1 MTTILL
7 ARDKEKQL
15 YPEGFAGNHRIHLG
29 DGAVYPAIYF
39 AGLVLTGLVLTG
51 SALTGS
57 FLPLTSAIIARTI

>member
-7 ARDKEKQL
+7 ARDKGKQL
-15 YPEGFAGNHRIHLG
+15 YHFGFVGFSGNHRICLY
-29 DGAVYPAIYF
+29 DEAVYPAIYF
-39 AGLVLTGLVLTG
+39 ADLALTG